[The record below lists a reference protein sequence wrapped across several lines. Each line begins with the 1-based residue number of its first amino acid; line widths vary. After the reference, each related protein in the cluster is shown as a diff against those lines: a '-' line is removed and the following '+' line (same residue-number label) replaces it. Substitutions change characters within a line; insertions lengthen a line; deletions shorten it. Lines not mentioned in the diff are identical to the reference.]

1 MSIAPNHAYKD
12 NWNTGGR
19 KFALYDEKLVISIQ
33 TTGFISR
40 EVTVPLAD
48 LKPHFDAGQKRS
60 SLLFLGALFLLFA
73 IFWLVSLSG
82 MYNAR
87 SLPIGIVPFVFGV
100 ALCAIGAKKRKFRIF
115 SYKSGVV
122 AFDVLAPRLASDA
135 QFMEFTDR
143 ILENIKKV
151 A

>member
-82 MYNAR
+82 MHNAR